1 MLNDCLNTVKGKP
14 FISDSGLIHP
24 LFQVSIAICPF
35 FVISSTLKITIF
47 KLRIPR
53 VTQSRVFLF
62 RVFIAFTSLNVAGL
76 SLLML
81 GPVVEKI
88 STRTVL
94 KLISL
99 AGASNLLLLHGKK
112 VSV

>member
-35 FVISSTLKITIF
+35 FVISSTLKTAIL
-47 KLRIPR
+47 KSRIPR
-53 VTQSRVFLF
+53 GTQSHVFLSS
-62 RVFIAFTSLNVAGL
+62 VFMAFTSLKVPGL

-81 GPVVEKI
+81 GSVVEQI

-99 AGASNLLLLHGKK
+99 AGA
-112 VSV
+112 